1 MHVSVLPDEAMA
13 WLNIRRDGVYVDATA
28 GAGGH
33 TARILEALS
42 PAGRIIALDR
52 DPSAVKTVGERF
64 ADSER
69 VTVLHA
75 NYGDLKE
82 ALDEVGV
89 DAIDGL
95 LIDAGVSSMQLDQG
109 ARGFSFQ
116 EDGPLDMRMNT
127 ASGVTAASWLAAVSE
142 ADLAVVLKRY
152 GDIRRAKTV
161 ARHIL
166 ERRAESKLNT
176 THDLVDAVADAFP
189 FVTGMPDETRQVFQA
204 IRMAVN
210 EELANLERGL
220 KAGIDLL
227 NPGGR
232 LVGISFHSGEDR
244 VIKNVLRDASRV
256 ERIRHPDG
264 REKASRPAT
273 LKILTAKP
281 IVPGERELRNNPR
294 SHSAK
299 LRAAEKLTI

>member
-1 MHVSVLPDEAMA
+1 VHISVLPDEAMT
-13 WLNIRRDGVYVDATA
+13 WLNIRADGVYVDATA

-33 TARILEALS
+33 TARVLAALK
-42 PAGRIIALDR
+42 PEGRVIALDR
-52 DPSAVKTVGERF
+52 DPSAVATVRERF
-64 ADSER
+64 SGSTQ
-69 VTVLHA
+69 VNVLHA

-82 ALDEVGV
+82 ALTEVGV

-95 LIDAGVSSMQLDQG
+95 LIDAGVSSMQIDQG
-109 ARGFSFQ
+109 DRGFSFQ

-127 ASGVTAASWLAAVSE
+127 ASGVTAAAWLATVSE
-142 ADLAVVLKRY
+142 ADLAAVLKQY

-166 ERRAESKLNT
+166 ERRAECKLNT
-176 THDLVDAVADAFP
+176 TRDLVDAVADAFP

-220 KAGIDLL
+220 KAGMDLL

-232 LVGISFHSGEDR
+232 LVAISFHSGEDR

-264 REKASRPAT
+264 REKSSRPAT
-273 LKILTAKP
+273 MKILTAKP
-281 IVPGERELRNNPR
+281 IIPGEAELRRNPR
-294 SHSAK
+294 AHSAK
-299 LRAAEKLTI
+299 LRAAEKRAV

>member
-1 MHVSVLPDEAMA
+1 MHVSVLPDEAMT
-13 WLNIRRDGVYVDATA
+13 WLNIRGDGVYVDATA

-33 TARILEALS
+33 TARILAALK
-42 PAGRIIALDR
+42 PEGRVIALDR
-52 DPSAVKTVGERF
+52 DPAAVATVRERF
-64 ADSER
+64 SDSAQ

-75 NYGDLKE
+75 NYGGLKE
-82 ALDEVGV
+82 VLDGIGV

-95 LIDAGVSSMQLDQG
+95 LIDAGVSSMQIDQG
-109 ARGFSFQ
+109 DRGFSFQ

-127 ASGVTAASWLAAVSE
+127 ASGVTAAAWLATVSE
-142 ADLAVVLKRY
+142 ADLAAVLKQY

-176 THDLVDAVADAFP
+176 TRDLADAVADAFP

-210 EELANLERGL
+210 DELTNLERGL
-220 KAGIDLL
+220 QAGIDAL

-232 LVGISFHSGEDR
+232 LVAIAFHSGEDR
-244 VIKNVLRDASRV
+244 IIKNVLRASSRV

-264 REKASRPAT
+264 REKSSRPAT
-273 LKILTAKP
+273 VKILTAKP
-281 IVPGERELRNNPR
+281 IVPGDAELRRNPR
-294 SHSAK
+294 AQSAK
-299 LRAAEKLTI
+299 LRAAEKLAA